1 MKVDS
6 KENGFTLREATER
19 DIPQLSVHHRK
30 MFEEIWEKKD
40 QPIDSSAG
48 NEMEQAYSLKLSTEL
63 AAGSCKSWLVE
74 KGDQVVASGAITI
87 VSFVPTP
94 NDLSTKTAYIH
105 SIYTEPGSRGKNLA
119 SRIVLTALE
128 YCKANRIRRVL
139 LSASKAG
146 KPIYERI
153 GFVSSPEMM
162 RISLE

>member
-30 MFEEIWEKKD
+30 MFEEIWEKKG

-105 SIYTEPGSRGKNLA
+105 SIYTKPGSRGKNLA

-128 YCKANRIRRVL
+128 YCKANGIRRVL